1 MDIHISEHD
10 VHCISLAT
18 YTEANTEP
26 LQTKLGVIF
35 TIMNRV
41 RSGKFGRDAC
51 EVIFSKGQF
60 IGIQDMMKVN
70 EKNIDKVAL
79 LKTKL
84 LVVDTL
90 FFKKYAN
97 PVGNTTYYFHD
108 DSIDMQ
114 HIWKKKKA
122 VKLGRMTFY

>member
-1 MDIHISEHD
+1 MDIHVSEAD
-10 VHCISLAT
+10 VHCISLAIF
-18 YTEANTEP
+18 TEANTQP
-26 LQTKLGVIF
+26 LEAKLGVLF
-35 TIMNRV
+35 TIINRV
-41 RSGKFGRDAC
+41 RSGKFGKDAC
-51 EVIFSKGQF
+51 EVTFSKGQF

-70 EKNIDKVAL
+70 EKNIDKAAL

-108 DSIDMQ
+108 DSINMQ
-114 HIWKKKKA
+114 HIWEKKKV
-122 VKLGRMTFY
+122 VKLGRMEFY

>member
-1 MDIHISEHD
+1 MDIHISEAD
-10 VHCISLAT
+10 VHCISLAIF
-18 YTEANTEP
+18 TEANTQP
-26 LQTKLGVIF
+26 LEAKLGVLF
-35 TIMNRV
+35 TIINRV
-41 RSGKFGRDAC
+41 RSGKFGKDAC
-51 EVIFSKGQF
+51 EVTFSKGQF

-70 EKNIDKVAL
+70 EKNIDKAAL

-108 DSIDMQ
+108 DSINMQ
-114 HIWKKKKA
+114 HIWKKKKV
-122 VKLGRMTFY
+122 VKLGRMEFY

>member
-1 MDIHISEHD
+1 MDIHISEAD
-10 VHCISLAT
+10 VHCIGLAT

-26 LQTKLGVIF
+26 LETKLGVIF
-35 TIMNRV
+35 TIANRV
-41 RSGKFGRDAC
+41 RSGKFGKDAC
-51 EVIFSKGQF
+51 EVTFSKGQF
-60 IGIQDMMKVN
+60 IGIQNMMKVN
-70 EKNIDKVAL
+70 ERNIDKVAL

-90 FFKKYAN
+90 FFNKYAN

-114 HIWKKKKA
+114 YIWKKKKA
-122 VKLGRMTFY
+122 VKLGRMVFY

>member
-10 VHCISLAT
+10 VHCISLAIF
-18 YTEANTEP
+18 TEANTQP
-26 LQTKLGVIF
+26 LEAKLGVLF
-35 TIMNRV
+35 TIINRV
-41 RSGKFGRDAC
+41 RSGKFGKDAC
-51 EVIFSKGQF
+51 EVTFSKGQF

-70 EKNIDKVAL
+70 EKNIDKAAL

-114 HIWKKKKA
+114 RIWKKKKV
-122 VKLGRMTFY
+122 VKLGRMVFY